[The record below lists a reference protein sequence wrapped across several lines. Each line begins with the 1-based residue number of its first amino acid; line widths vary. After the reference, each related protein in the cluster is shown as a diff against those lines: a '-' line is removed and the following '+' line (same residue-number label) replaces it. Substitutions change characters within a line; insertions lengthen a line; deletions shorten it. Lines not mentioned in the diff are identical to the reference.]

1 MSNIFKVMKAKKKRA
16 VNPDAPPRPNLMSHD
31 VKLREHETTVQNLM
45 TSVAYLKDRVQSL
58 ESKLRYQTQYLQVLH
73 NKIIKNK

>member
-16 VNPDAPPRPNLMSHD
+16 VNPDAPPRPNLMTHD
-31 VKLREHETTVQNLM
+31 VKLRDQELTVNNLM
-45 TSVAYLKDRVQSL
+45 SSVAYLRDRVHNL
-58 ESKLRYQTQYLQVLH
+58 ESKLRNQTTYLQALH

>member
-16 VNPDAPPRPNLMSHD
+16 ANPDAPPRPNLMTHD
-31 VKLREHETTVQNLM
+31 VKLRDQELTVNNLM
-45 TSVAYLKDRVQSL
+45 SSVAYLRDRVHNL
-58 ESKLRYQTQYLQVLH
+58 ESKLRNQTTYLQALH